1 MLHRIPFH
9 TPEVAHDTHSKAAR
23 LGHSCISAALSRPR
37 GVCCPPNSP
46 KGRTALVDR
55 RLAGKGNVYP
65 ELEIA
70 GPPSFIVSDDDTR
83 ERIVTLCRLMEPFRP
98 KTRALEPSHGP
109 SKERAGRPT
118 YVSFGDMRRKDT
130 KDGCRIM
137 ILNIYDHLAFDH
149 PYRDRPVVE
158 LTVYGRGDRGDITEN
173 VWYYTIPADDYAELC
188 NILESYSGELAS
200 ADRS

>member
-1 MLHRIPFH
+1 MTRTVKLPIWVIAVFLLLLVGLAAYAVLPILQKEEQLWSIDDWREREMFIQN
-9 TPEVAHDTHSKAAR
+9 SK
-23 LGHSCISAALSRPR
+23 LQ
-37 GVCCPPNSP
+37 
-46 KGRTALVDR
+46 
-55 RLAGKGNVYP
+55 
-65 ELEIA
+65 

-83 ERIVTLCRLMEPFRP
+83 ERIVTLCRRMEPFRP
-98 KTRALEPSHGP
+98 KSRALEPSHGP

-118 YVSFGDMRRKDT
+118 YVSFGDMRRKET